1 LIKIPLNWID
11 VDNLL
16 NLLKGLADGTRLKIL
31 NLLLTRDLC
40 VGALA
45 HQLDVSTAAV
55 SQHLQTLRKAG
66 LVRGEKRGYWTHYSV
81 DRAVLHQ
88 MAEDLIRMAD
98 QTPAPEGCC
107 FHADGNK
114 ESASGS

>member
-1 LIKIPLNWID
+1 M
-11 VDNLL
+11 DNLL
-16 NLLKGLADGTRLKIL
+16 NRLKGLADGTRLKIL
-31 NLLLTRDLC
+31 NLLLTHDLC

-45 HQLDVSTAAV
+45 HHLEISTAAV
-55 SQHLQTLRKAG
+55 SQHLQTLRKSG

-98 QTPAPEGCC
+98 QRPGSEGCC
-107 FHADGNK
+107 LREDREK
-114 ESASGS
+114 ESASGN